1 MSYPSELLPYLRY
14 PTENM
19 GLGLKLLNN
28 VRQYEAFCKLVGIR
42 AIKTY
47 SNPIDKALIGDGD
60 AWVSVTAFRE
70 ELARALNE
78 K

>member
-1 MSYPSELLPYLRY
+1 MSIPSELLPYLRY

-19 GLGLKLLNN
+19 GLNLKILDS
-28 VRQYEAFCKLVGIR
+28 VSQYEAFCKLVGIR

-47 SNPIDKALIGDGD
+47 SNPIDGD
-60 AWVSVTAFRE
+60 AWVSVAAFRE